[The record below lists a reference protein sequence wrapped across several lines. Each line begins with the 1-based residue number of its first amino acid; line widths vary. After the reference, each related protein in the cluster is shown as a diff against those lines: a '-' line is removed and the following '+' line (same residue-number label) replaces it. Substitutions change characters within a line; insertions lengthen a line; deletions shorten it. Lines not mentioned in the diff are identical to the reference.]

1 MKTVY
6 IKKAE
11 LINVNRNSV
20 TLNLITVDGKNY
32 KDEEC
37 DVFATR
43 KVANLLLQTLRM
55 KDYTE
60 LNEFFIVNREYQGSS
75 MKWLAVPSIFI

>member
-11 LINVNRNSV
+11 LINVNRKSV
-20 TLNLITVDGKNY
+20 TLNLTVVNGNY

-60 LNEFFIVNREYQGSS
+60 LNEFFIVEREYQGSS
-75 MKWLAVPSIFI
+75 MKWLAIPSIFI

>member
-1 MKTVY
+1 MKTVH

-11 LINVNRNSV
+11 LVNVNRKSV
-20 TLNLITVDGKNY
+20 TLNLTVVNGENY
-32 KDEEC
+32 KDYEY

-60 LNEFFIVNREYQGSS
+60 PNEFFIVDREYQGSS
-75 MKWLAVPSIFI
+75 MKWLAVPSVF